1 MPVRF
6 STAVTGGA
14 EPQYLIPAPFVNI
27 NKTFDKQ
34 GDGEILGSRYTIQ
47 LDGYLVAD
55 RGSPKT
61 DGTFI
66 TNGVDA
72 VDTNLTV
79 QGGGGKTGWYESLQN
94 KQKALANLI
103 SKIESGA
110 FLEVLPL
117 DDSQNG
123 FNAHVRLES
132 VDLPSHDPGDPYKS
146 KYTINLSADVLI
158 GANTAGLM
166 NDEDDWHR
174 QEKWMISAANENYQ
188 VEEIERSSIGRATT
202 GGTGTIGEIEKSDR
216 VYRLTRTISATGK
229 NKFKRETSYA
239 DGMTTGDG
247 FTTTYEKNG
256 RAWQQARGFVYDIIK
271 YGNEFI
277 FGHDDLEYT
286 YNGGDLPKG
295 KTVPVLGQEDPD
307 DYHLF
312 SLNLPTKTR
321 LGSEEKDQSYKSF
334 NYKRLPNIDVKGGTF
349 SVTETWILAPETTY
363 ATETVEI
370 STSQSEGEDEI
381 QVTIIGSIEGVL
393 DNADDAGVGNEG
405 NEDKAAKRVDPVNEN
420 LHFTENAGTDK
431 DTNSKYQN
439 ALHHWGQ
446 SVFPHLKKTAEAILR
461 KAAGTRN
468 ITISE
473 KEKNRNVTHQP
484 AQGIITYSVS
494 FTASKSKGGNSASPY
509 IPYVT
514 SEDISLNDTYPG
526 QTFAEQVVLG
536 RRLGPV
542 LQDIGTQTHWLRE
555 LTISCKVNTGDP
567 HICVN
572 AEDEITPAGTYD
584 ECITGT
590 CTGYDDEGEEGVTAP
605 TTRLDCIKVN
615 GTRTS
620 AVASC
625 SDGESTTQ
633 SACEAADR
641 ADPDTDIKWTEGSA
655 EWIANP
661 NYAGIGTSNINR
673 NNTENALHNSIS
685 TGNLFTNNM
694 VISKPGYVLQGP
706 FPTAG
711 SVGAR
716 TAANLGQNYHSHSD
730 AEPVGDDFDFAKTT
744 CTVVEGTNDPDISQT
759 ACHWP
764 KYKQFIAIKKLLN
777 SLDPLTYMGSDYSD
791 FSLTNG
797 NRHVTKRFMNPPSE
811 SWNPK
816 TGDWSYSIS
825 WVYELDDPH
834 TTFSSSFFTNI
845 FNDDLHNPELIDN
858 YYELNRTAP
867 GQYF

>member
-6 STAVTGGA
+6 STTTGGSST
-14 EPQYLIPAPFVNI
+14 PQYLIPAPFVNI

-66 TNGVDA
+66 TDGVDV
-72 VDTNLTV
+72 VDADLTV
-79 QGGGGKTGWYESLQN
+79 QGGASKTGWYESLQN

-117 DDSQNG
+117 DESKNG

-158 GANTAGLM
+158 GANTSGLM
-166 NDEDDWHR
+166 DDEDDWHR
-174 QEKWMISAANENYQ
+174 QEKWMISAANESYQ
-188 VEEIERSSIGRATT
+188 VEEIERSSIGRST
-202 GGTGTIGEIEKSDR
+202 TGTIGEIEKSDR

-229 NKFKRETSYA
+229 NKFKRETAYA
-239 DGMTTGDG
+239 DGLNSGDG

-256 RAWQQARGFVYDIIK
+256 RAWQQARGFVYDIIQ

-286 YNGGDLPKG
+286 YNGGDLPQG
-295 KTVPVLGQEDPD
+295 KTVPTLGQEDPD

-321 LGSEEKDQSYKSF
+321 LDSDKQDQSYKSF
-334 NYKRLPNIDVKGGTF
+334 NYKRLPSIDVKGGSF

-381 QVTIIGSIEGVL
+381 QVTINGTIEGIL
-393 DNADDAGVGNEG
+393 DNADDAGVGNEA
-405 NEDKAAKRVDPVNEN
+405 NEDKSAKRIDPVNEN
-420 LHFTENAGTDK
+420 LNFTNEGTDDENK

-439 ALHHWGQ
+439 ALYHWGK
-446 SVFPHLKKTAEAILR
+446 SVFPNLKKTAEAILK
-461 KAAGTRN
+461 KAAGTTS
-468 ITISE
+468 IKISE
-473 KEKNRNVTHQP
+473 KEKNRNITHQP
-484 AQGIITYSVS
+484 TQGIITYSVT
-494 FTASKSKGGNSASPY
+494 FGASKTKGGGSASPY
-509 IPYVT
+509 IPYVI
-514 SEDISLNDTYPG
+514 SEDINVNDTYPG

-555 LTISCKVNTGDP
+555 LTISCSVNTGDP

-572 AEDEITPAGTYD
+572 AEDEITSAGTYD

-590 CTGYDDEGEEGVTAP
+590 CTGYEGEGDEGVSAP
-605 TTRLDCIKVN
+605 TTRLDCVKEGVG
-615 GTRTS
+615 GTWTP
-620 AVASC
+620 ATASC
-625 SDGESTTQ
+625 SDSSITTQ
-633 SACEAADR
+633 SACEAAGG
-641 ADPDTDIKWTEGSA
+641 TWTEGSP

-673 NNTENALHNSIS
+673 SNSENALHNSIS

-694 VISKPGYVLQGP
+694 IVSKPGYVLQGS
-706 FPTAG
+706 FPTPAAVG
-711 SVGAR
+711 SR
-716 TAANLGQNYHSHSD
+716 TADNLGQTYDTAS
-730 AEPVGDDFDFAKTT
+730 VGNDFDFAKTS
-744 CTVVEGTNDPDISQT
+744 CPVVAGTNDPDISNKG
-759 ACHWP
+759 CHWP

-777 SLDPLTYMGSDYSD
+777 SFDPMTYMGSDYGAI
-791 FSLTNG
+791 SLTNG
-797 NRHVTKRFMNPPSE
+797 NRNVTKRFMNPPSE

-834 TTFSSSFFTNI
+834 TTFSSSFFTNL
-845 FNDDLHNPELIDN
+845 FNDDLHNPEFIDN

>member
-6 STAVTGGA
+6 STASSGGA

-66 TNGVDA
+66 TNGVD
-72 VDTNLTV
+72 VIDTNLTV
-79 QGGGGKTGWYESLQN
+79 EGGGGKTGWYESLQN
-94 KQKALANLI
+94 KQKALANLM

-117 DDSQNG
+117 DDAQNG

-229 NKFKRETSYA
+229 NKFKRETAYA
-239 DGMTTGDG
+239 DGMQTGDG

-286 YNGGDLPKG
+286 YNGGDLPQG

-334 NYKRLPNIDVKGGTF
+334 NYKRVPNIDVKGGTF

-381 QVTIIGSIEGVL
+381 QVTINGSIEGVL
-393 DNADDAGVGNEG
+393 DNADDAGVGDNT
-405 NEDKAAKRVDPVNEN
+405 NEDKSAKRVDPVNEN
-420 LHFTENAGTDK
+420 LHFVGTDK
-431 DTNSKYQN
+431 DTNSKYKN
-439 ALHHWGQ
+439 ALHHWGA
-446 SVFPHLKKTAEAILR
+446 SVFPHLKKTAEAIL
-461 KAAGTRN
+461 KEAAGTRN

-473 KEKNRNVTHQP
+473 KENNRNVTHQP
-484 AQGIITYSVS
+484 TQGIITYSVT
-494 FTASKSKGGNSASPY
+494 FGASKTKGGGSASPY
-509 IPYVT
+509 IPYVI
-514 SEDISLNDTYPG
+514 SEDINVNDTYPG

-572 AEDEITPAGTYD
+572 AEDEITSAGTYD
-584 ECITGT
+584 ECTTGT

-605 TTRLDCIKVN
+605 TTRLDCIEVN
-615 GTRTS
+615 GTWNAAT
-620 AVASC
+620 VSC

-633 SACEAADR
+633 SACENAGG
-641 ADPDTDIKWTEGSA
+641 TWTEGSP

-673 NNTENALHNSIS
+673 DNSENALHNSIS

-694 VISKPGYVLQGP
+694 IISKPGYVLQGP

-730 AEPVGDDFDFAKTT
+730 ATPVGDDFNFTKTS
-744 CTVVEGTNDPDISQT
+744 CAVVEGTNDPDISLT

-777 SLDPLTYMGSDYSD
+777 SLDPMTYMGPDYSTI
-791 FSLTNG
+791 SLTNG

>member
-66 TNGVDA
+66 TNGVD
-72 VDTNLTV
+72 VIDTNLTV
-79 QGGGGKTGWYESLQN
+79 GGGGGKTGWYESLQN

-117 DDSQNG
+117 DDAQNG

-158 GANTAGLM
+158 GANTSGLM

-174 QEKWMISAANENYQ
+174 QEKWMISAASENYQ

-239 DGMTTGDG
+239 DGMQTGDG

-277 FGHDDLEYT
+277 FGHDDLEYE

-334 NYKRLPNIDVKGGTF
+334 NYKRVPNIDVKGGTF

-381 QVTIIGSIEGVL
+381 QVTINGTIEGVL
-393 DNADDAGVGNEG
+393 DNADNAGVGNQA
-405 NEDKAAKRVDPVNEN
+405 NEDKSAKRVDPVNEN
-420 LHFTENAGTDK
+420 LNFNNKGTDDENK

-439 ALHHWGQ
+439 ALHHWGE

-572 AEDEITPAGTYD
+572 AEDEITSAGTYD
-584 ECITGT
+584 ECTTGT

-605 TTRLDCIKVN
+605 TTRLDCIEVN
-615 GTRTS
+615 GTWTP
-620 AVASC
+620 AAASC
-625 SDGESTTQ
+625 SDGESLTQ
-633 SACEAADR
+633 SACEAADE
-641 ADPDTDIKWTEGSA
+641 TWTEASP

-730 AEPVGDDFDFAKTT
+730 ATPVGDDFDFAKTT

-777 SLDPLTYMGSDYSD
+777 SLDPMTYMGSDYSAM
-791 FSLTNG
+791 SLING

-834 TTFSSSFFTNI
+834 TTFSSSFFNYA
-845 FNDDLHNPELIDN
+845 FDDELHNPEFIDN
-858 YYELNRTAP
+858 NYELNRTAP